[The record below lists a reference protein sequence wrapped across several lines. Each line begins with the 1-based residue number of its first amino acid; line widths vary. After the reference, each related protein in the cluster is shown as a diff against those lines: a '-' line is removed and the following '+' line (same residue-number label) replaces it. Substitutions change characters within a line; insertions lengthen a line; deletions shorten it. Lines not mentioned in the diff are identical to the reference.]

1 MKIWVH
7 KSVTIVFMLEDL
19 KKKQVISFVYSIDR
33 FSDELSLT
41 SAKKGFMFKELKE
54 KARQDV
60 HDPWD
65 EFFEVFQIEKD
76 ELARDS

>member
-1 MKIWVH
+1 
-7 KSVTIVFMLEDL
+7 MLEDL